1 MAKAQIIKED
11 AVKRLKHFMLEN
23 IERLDAEIII
33 LEEETDGE
41 KSHRQNEGV
50 LEGMSNRFR
59 CCYAER
65 ETFHACLCAIQ
76 RNITE
81 IEI

>member
-11 AVKRLKHFMLEN
+11 SVKRLKQFMLEN
-23 IERLDAEIII
+23 IERLDNERIVFEA
-33 LEEETDGE
+33 ETDQE
-41 KSHRQNEGV
+41 QRHHRNQQV
-50 LEGMSNRFR
+50 LDSQSLRLR
-59 CCYAER
+59 DCYSER
-65 ETFHACLCAIQ
+65 EVFHSCLCVIQ

>member
-11 AVKRLKHFMLEN
+11 SVQRLKQFMHDN
-23 IERLDAEIII
+23 IERIDAEIII
-33 LEEETDGE
+33 LEAESNQE
-41 KSHRQNEGV
+41 KCHKQNEQV
-50 LEGMSNRFR
+50 LIGMSNRSR
-59 CCYAER
+59 CCYTER
-65 ETFHACLCAIQ
+65 EVFHSCLCEIQ

>member
-11 AVKRLKHFMLEN
+11 SVKRLKQFMLEN
-23 IERLDAEIII
+23 IERCDAEIIV
-33 LEEETDGE
+33 LDAESDQERN
-41 KSHRQNEGV
+41 HRQNEKN
-50 LEGMSNRFR
+50 LKGMRNRTR
-59 CCYAER
+59 CCYTER
-65 ETFHACLCAIQ
+65 EVFHTCLCQIQ